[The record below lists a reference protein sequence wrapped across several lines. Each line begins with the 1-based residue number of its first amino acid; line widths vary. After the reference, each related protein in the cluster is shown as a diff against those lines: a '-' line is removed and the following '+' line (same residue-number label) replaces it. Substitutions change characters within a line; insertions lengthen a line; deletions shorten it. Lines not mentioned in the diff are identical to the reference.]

1 MSHLFTVKLKIVLTN
16 GLACSI
22 IYRNVNSSIA
32 QATHI
37 VCFHSLEIRLIVVIV
52 ILNLVNLV
60 VKYVIYMMM
69 MVSKKKKVFF
79 IAMVVLSVEEGVE
92 NILRTVINVVVVYQ

>member
-52 ILNLVNLV
+52 I
-60 VKYVIYMMM
+60 YIFDIYIDILDSSYIHSGRDANSCPVPDG
-69 MVSKKKKVFF
+69 VSPRCIVRLDLKAVGR
-79 IAMVVLSVEEGVE
+79 A
-92 NILRTVINVVVVYQ
+92 